1 MHRDLVGVNQRQ
13 QECSANQE
21 RLSKQ
26 RNQQRPRLD
35 AAALSMHEGL
45 TKHGRNNRRLLHVV
59 APWSFFVTEK
69 AREIARRCRFARL
82 QGSIQPAFLTTRR
95 SKHAIR
101 PPGLRCACLPCS
113 TYCSSTPAR
122 AKRLAPR
129 PNGPLTH
136 FVSPR
141 GETCRLAARVK
152 SHAGGV
158 TRPWTS
164 CVTRG
169 RYRNTA
175 LLFPRSRAEAARNP
189 SGDGHL
195 RSSALSFVGGDH
207 PDRHPPHFAPSDRR
221 SPPRLPRD
229 Y

>member
-1 MHRDLVGVNQRQ
+1 MHRDLVGVDQRQ

-122 AKRLAPR
+122 AKRLAPFSSAR
-129 PNGPLTH
+129 LAPSPDGPITL

-141 GETCRLAARVK
+141 GETCRLDDRSFLDLLGIRAPPGFFRNAILIGCVRRVFLFIK
-152 SHAGGV
+152 L
-158 TRPWTS
+158 TRF
-164 CVTRG
+164 
-169 RYRNTA
+169 A
-175 LLFPRSRAEAARNP
+175 P
-189 SGDGHL
+189 SVGDAVRHCDI
-195 RSSALSFVGGDH
+195 RQYGDH
-207 PDRHPPHFAPSDRR
+207 P
-221 SPPRLPRD
+221 
-229 Y
+229 